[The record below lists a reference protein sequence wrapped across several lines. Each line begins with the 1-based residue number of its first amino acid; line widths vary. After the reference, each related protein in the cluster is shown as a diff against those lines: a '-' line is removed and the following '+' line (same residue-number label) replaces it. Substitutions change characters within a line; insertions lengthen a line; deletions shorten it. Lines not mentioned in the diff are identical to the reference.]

1 MAINGYRSLGIPMK
15 IVGRIQEWYTNTVS
29 CVRMEGKLTQWFE
42 IKSGV
47 RQGCTIA
54 PSLFLTSMD
63 WILVERT
70 VHITTDTSKPTNSHL
85 AGLKHLLYESTAG
98 QSTKPQTRLASH
110 THMHT
115 QSSSFLDNLP
125 NCQKP
130 L

>member
-15 IVGRIQEWYTNTVS
+15 IVGRIQELYTNTVS
-29 CVRMEGKLTQWFE
+29 RVRMEGNLTQWFE

-47 RQGCTIA
+47 RLGCTIA
-54 PSLFLTSMD
+54 PSLLLTSMD

-70 VHITTDTSKPTNSHL
+70 VHITTDTSNSHL
-85 AGLKHLLYESTAG
+85 AGLKHLLDESTAG

>member
-15 IVGRIQEWYTNTVS
+15 IVGRIQELYTNTVS
-29 CVRMEGKLTQWFE
+29 RVRMEGNLTQWFE

-54 PSLFLTSMD
+54 PSLLLTSMD

-85 AGLKHLLYESTAG
+85 AGLITSVRRINSRAINKTTDTSS
-98 QSTKPQTRLASH
+98 QSH
-110 THMHT
+110 THAHT
-115 QSSSFLDNLP
+115 KLIL
-125 NCQKP
+125 
-130 L
+130 LR